1 MTRRDPRHSLHF
13 FEVKMRQLLPG
24 RNRDRRQSLQVEAGD
39 DKNCHS
45 QSGRGHAC
53 FVYEPSARCR
63 HDGWTPDRDS
73 CCGDDA
79 SSSDRCI
86 ESLVLA
92 RGRPRPPP
100 LAFGDLPDLAHI
112 RPPIRRTGL
121 QRAGGIGWAD
131 SLAPDR
137 RSGILDDSQELS
149 HQPTESVV
157 CPARK

>member
-1 MTRRDPRHSLHF
+1 MTRRDPHHSSLF
-13 FEVKMRQLLPG
+13 FEVEMRQLLPG

-53 FVYEPSARCR
+53 FIYEPSARCR
-63 HDGWTPDRDS
+63 HDGRTPVRDS
-73 CCGDDA
+73 RCRDDA
-79 SSSDRCI
+79 SAADRCI
-86 ESLVLA
+86 ESLVLVW
-92 RGRPRPPP
+92 GRPRPPS
-100 LAFGDLPDLAHI
+100 LAFGDRPDLAHI
-112 RPPIRRTGL
+112 WTPIRRTGL

-137 RSGILDDSQELS
+137 CSGILDDSQELS
-149 HQPTESVV
+149 HQPPGSVV